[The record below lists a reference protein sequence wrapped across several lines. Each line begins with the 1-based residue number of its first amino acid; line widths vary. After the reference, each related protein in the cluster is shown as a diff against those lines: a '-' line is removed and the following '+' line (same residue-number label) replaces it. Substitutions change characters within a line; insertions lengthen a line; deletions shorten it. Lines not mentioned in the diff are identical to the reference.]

1 MRPRAAGAIPFYPGA
16 RMGKPLE
23 GWRAPSMIRSDLPI
37 ARGGANK
44 PAPAGPQVGPA
55 HDHDKTGLGAP
66 VMEPSPATRKEIG
79 RRRAGM
85 LRFWL
90 LVAAVSA
97 AFVPVLWTQSMPDGD
112 RLVLAAAMGGFA
124 AVIAFFGWV
133 QFCRVNLLTL
143 YEQGIAP
150 PVKPGFSLD
159 PSMDF
164 HAPFTSFSRIEVEDN
179 DIDRKELAEQIF
191 FRFVFHYEDGH
202 RLVLMP
208 SILGRDPAKEQLTAF
223 FSALKEALGTSVPDR
238 VELRKV
244 FPDGRQPVA
253 AVSSRSLAVRVGAD
267 LKDFPWQRIKKLRIR
282 PAKLGSG
289 RSFEQFDVMLGEVW
303 LKLDAKRIPELK
315 KGELLTFIEE
325 ILRIA
330 RALKVEILQE

>member
-1 MRPRAAGAIPFYPGA
+1 
-16 RMGKPLE
+16 MGKTPA

-37 ARGGANK
+37 ARGGAARAS
-44 PAPAGPQVGPA
+44 PAEPQVGPA

-66 VMEPSPATRKEIG
+66 VMEPSPATRKEIE

-90 LVAAVSA
+90 LVAALSA
-97 AFVPVLWTQSMPDGD
+97 AFVPFLWTQSMPDGD
-112 RLVLAAAMGGFA
+112 RLVLSAAMAGFA
-124 AVIAFFGWV
+124 AVLAFFGWV
-133 QFCRVNLLTL
+133 QYCRVNLLTL
-143 YEQGIAP
+143 YEKGIAP

-164 HAPFTSFSRIEVEDN
+164 HAPFTGFSRIEVEDN

-202 RLVLMP
+202 RLVLGP
-208 SILGRDPAKEQLTAF
+208 SILGRDPSKEQLTSF
-223 FSALKEALGTSVPDR
+223 YSALKEALATSVPDR

-253 AVSSRSLAVRVGAD
+253 AVSSRSLRVRVGAD
-267 LKDFPWQRIKKLRIR
+267 LKEFPWERIKKLRIR

-289 RSFEQFDVMLGEVW
+289 RSFEQFDVLLGERW
-303 LKLDAKRIPELK
+303 MKLDAKRIPELK

-325 ILRIA
+325 ILRVA